1 MAKLCVAL
9 DTDYRNA
16 IDLVEALLGYPII
29 FKVGYKLFIPHGRR
43 VTEFIKERGF
53 ELFLDLKLNDIPN
66 TVRNGVIAAEEL
78 SADYLTI
85 HILSGREAMR
95 EGLKVKGKMRLLG
108 VTLLTSLNQSFLKEV
123 GILLSV
129 QDTVLRLASM
139 GIEEGLDGI
148 VCSGHEVKLLK
159 GKIKEDFIAVVP
171 GIKFNQD
178 RDHKRSINLF
188 DAVKL
193 GADIVVVG
201 RAILQA
207 ENPVKRVEELLS
219 NLRVFEE

>member
-16 IDLVEALLGYPII
+16 IDLVKALLGYPII
-29 FKVGYKLFIPHGRR
+29 FKVGYRLFIPYGRS
-43 VTEFIKERGF
+43 VTEFIKERNF

-66 TVRNGVIAAEEL
+66 TVRNGVAAAEEL

-85 HILSGREAMR
+85 HILSGREALR
-95 EGLKVKGKMRLLG
+95 ESLKVKSKTKLLG
-108 VTLLTSLNQSFLKEV
+108 VTLLTSLDQSFLEDV
-123 GILLSV
+123 GIMSSV
-129 QDTVLRLASM
+129 QDTVLKLASI

-148 VCSGHEVKLLK
+148 VCSGYEVKLLK
-159 GKIKEDFIAVVP
+159 DKIKRDFIAVVP

-178 RDHKRSINLF
+178 GDHKRGIGFF

-193 GADIVVVG
+193 GADMVVVG

-207 ENPVKRVEELLS
+207 DDPVKKVEELLV
-219 NLRVFEE
+219 NLDL

>member
-16 IDLVEALLGYPII
+16 IDLVKALLGYPVI
-29 FKVGYKLFIPHGRR
+29 FKVGYKLFIPYGRS
-43 VTEFIKERGF
+43 VTEFIKERNF

-66 TVRNGVIAAEEL
+66 TVRNGVTAAEEL
-78 SADYLTI
+78 SADYLTV
-85 HILSGREAMR
+85 HILSGREALR
-95 EGLKVKGKMRLLG
+95 ESLKVKSRAKLLG
-108 VTLLTSLNQSFLKEV
+108 VTLLTSLDQSFLEEV
-123 GILLSV
+123 GIMSSV
-129 QDTVLRLASM
+129 QDTVLKLASM

-148 VCSGHEVKLLK
+148 VCSGYEVKLLK
-159 GKIKEDFIAVVP
+159 DKIKRDFIAVVP

-178 RDHKRSINLF
+178 RDHKRGIGFF

-193 GADIVVVG
+193 GADMVVVG

-207 ENPVKRVEELLS
+207 DDPVKKVEELLV
-219 NLRVFEE
+219 NLDL